1 MKCSISVRMRNVF
14 IIVCCILSLNGFGQ
28 YQGYKPLANTE
39 EFKRQFTK
47 AAQGT
52 QSIQCDFTQDKNL
65 SMMDDKIVSTGKF
78 WFKRENKVRME
89 YQKPTYYLL
98 VINGNDVKT
107 KDGQKENK
115 VSAKSNKVF
124 EQVNKMMIDCV
135 QGTALDNKSFTTRI
149 YEGNQSYLIEMT
161 PVVKNLQGI
170 FKNINLTVDKKDHS
184 VVKID
189 MIEQSGDNT
198 VISFQHKQ
206 VNVNIPDALF
216 SVK

>member
-1 MKCSISVRMRNVF
+1 MRNVLV
-14 IIVCCILSLNGFGQ
+14 IICTLISIQVSAQ
-28 YQGYKPLANTE
+28 YQGYKPQANID
-39 EFKRQFTK
+39 EFKKQFSK
-47 AAQGT
+47 AAQAT
-52 QSIQCDFTQDKNL
+52 QSIQCEFVQDKNL

-89 YQKPTYYLL
+89 YQKPSYYLL
-98 VINGNDVKT
+98 VINGNDIKT

-124 EQVNKMMIDCV
+124 EQVNRMMIDCV
-135 QGTALDNKSFTTRI
+135 QGTALDSKSFTAKLF
-149 YEGNQSYLIEMT
+149 EGPQSYLVELT

-170 FKNINLTVDKKDHS
+170 FKTINLTVDKKDHS

-189 MIEQSGDNT
+189 MREQSGDNT
-198 VISFQHKQ
+198 LISFQHKQ